1 MLHAASLHY
10 ALCKTVGLCETTNRT
25 SNMPNHNRNIRP
37 LIIVVLLSLAL
48 FLGFNEPP
56 YSNIKNDQL
65 QTMLEDNVPIYDVR
79 RPEEWQQTGVIEGS
93 QLLTFVDVNGR
104 MKENFLSRFTA
115 EVDKNDPVIL
125 ICRTGSRTRSLAYYL
140 IEELGYTNVYNVEDG
155 ITRWIREKRPVQ
167 NIIKSLVEA

>member
-1 MLHAASLHY
+1 M
-10 ALCKTVGLCETTNRT
+10 TETTTINATPNR
-25 SNMPNHNRNIRP
+25 SKALRLF
-37 LIIVVLLSLAL
+37 LIVLLLSLVVMQI
-48 FLGFNEPP
+48 FREPP
-56 YSNIKNDQL
+56 YINLENDQL
-65 QTMLEDNVPIYDVR
+65 QVMLQNKIPIYDVR

-93 QLLTFVDVNGR
+93 QLLTYVDANGR
-104 MKENFLSRFTA
+104 IQANFLNRFTT

-167 NIIKSLVEA
+167 NITKLRAEIQNKYVQ